1 MKYPLAF
8 GLAFI
13 LFIFVVFNSTAQ
25 TTIAAWNFESFS
37 KNPSQGNGSLT
48 LIGGTTEDWTKTGIA
63 PGLSVAAGLKET
75 IELQSGT
82 GLQTLNY
89 PVQATNPKTAG
100 IQITVSTV
108 GYKHILFSADVR
120 QGGTSA
126 NKLMLQYSL
135 DGLNWTKANTYTT
148 DDDDTWYLRNY
159 NFTNI
164 QGANNNPNFAVRL
177 VTNFDDDL
185 VPPVY
190 VPVKGSRTYL
200 PAGPIRF
207 DNVHFRGTALNVPDD
222 ERSVVVGWNFDQL
235 GTAPFVGQGTL
246 NAIGNIV
253 VDWSKSGIIPGQ
265 TIDGEGVYD
274 YASVK
279 EGVGFQTVNYPT
291 LYSANKSAGI
301 QFNASTVNY
310 KDIYVS
316 ADIRHGNTSANNM
329 FMQYTLDGQQWTDA
343 KNYVVNSGDT
353 WFKKDYDFSSIQG
366 VNNNPDFAV
375 RYVTAFYNGFLYRAT
390 GFEKE
395 YLTTGP
401 IRYDN
406 IIVKGKLTASV
417 SQSELNHWRIVYN
430 NLQFDQ
436 QPASAVQ
443 IFSISGALINE
454 HEASTSISLDY
465 LQPGVYIFKA
475 SHLRGKFIKQ

>member
-13 LFIFVVFNSTAQ
+13 LTISIVFTSTAQ

-37 KNPSQGNGSLT
+37 KNPSQGNGTLT
-48 LIGGTTEDWTKTGIA
+48 LIGGVTEDWTKTGIA
-63 PGLSVAAGLKET
+63 AGLSVAAGLKET
-75 IELQSGT
+75 LDNPSGV

-89 PVQATNPKTAG
+89 PAQATNPKTAG
-100 IQITVSTV
+100 IQIAVSTV
-108 GYKHILFSADVR
+108 GYKHILFKVDVR

-126 NKLMLQYSL
+126 NKVMLQYTL
-135 DGLNWTKANTYTT
+135 DGVVWTKANTYTT

-164 QGANNNPNFAVRL
+164 PGANNNASFAVRM
-177 VTNFDDDL
+177 VTNFDDDS

-190 VPVKGSRTYL
+190 VPVKASRTYL

-207 DNVHFRGTALNVPDD
+207 DNILFRGTPLSTPDD
-222 ERSVVVGWNFDQL
+222 DRSVLVGWNFDQL
-235 GTAPFVGQGTL
+235 SKSPYIGNGTL
-246 NAIGNIV
+246 ASIGGILE
-253 VDWSKSGIIPGQ
+253 DWSRSGIIPGQ

-274 YASVK
+274 YASLK
-279 EGVGFQTVNYPT
+279 EGVGLQTLNYPT

-301 QFNASTVNY
+301 NFFTSTVNY

-329 FMQYTLDGQQWTDA
+329 FMQYTVDGQQWIDA
-343 KNYVVNSGDT
+343 RSFLVNSGDS

-366 VNNNPDFAV
+366 VNNNPNFGI
-375 RYVTAFYNGFLYRAT
+375 RYVTAFYSGFLYRAT

-406 IIVKGKLTASV
+406 VIVKGKLTASV
-417 SQSELNHWRIVYN
+417 AQAEQNNWRIVYN
-430 NLQFDQ
+430 NLQFDV
-436 QPASAVQ
+436 QPESN
-443 IFSISGALINE
+443 ILIYSISGSLINV
-454 HEASTSISLDY
+454 HEPSTSISLDY
-465 LQPGVYIFKA
+465 LQSGVYIFKA
-475 SHLRGKFIKQ
+475 GNLRAKFVK